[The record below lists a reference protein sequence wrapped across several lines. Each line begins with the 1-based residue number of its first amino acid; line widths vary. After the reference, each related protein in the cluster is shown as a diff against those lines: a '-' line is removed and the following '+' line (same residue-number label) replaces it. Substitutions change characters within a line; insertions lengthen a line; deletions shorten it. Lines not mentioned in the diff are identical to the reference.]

1 MTQKLI
7 PTERIER
14 SILVLRHRK
23 VMLDSDLA
31 GLYGVETR
39 VLIQAIR
46 RNQDRFPED
55 FMFQL
60 TQKELNALRSQSVIS
75 NVGRGGRRYRPYVFT
90 EEGVAMLSTVLRS
103 SQAIHVSIAIM
114 QAFVKLRELLSTQK
128 DLVKKLDN
136 LEQKYD
142 AQFKVI
148 FDAIR
153 QLMAPPVPKN
163 KRRIGFRLI

>member
-1 MTQKLI
+1 
-7 PTERIER
+7 
-14 SILVLRHRK
+14 
-23 VMLDSDLA
+23 
-31 GLYGVETR
+31 
-39 VLIQAIR
+39 
-46 RNQDRFPED
+46 
-55 FMFQL
+55 
-60 TQKELNALRSQSVIS
+60 
-75 NVGRGGRRYRPYVFT
+75 
-90 EEGVAMLSTVLRS
+90 MLSTVLRS

>member
-1 MTQKLI
+1 MFPLL
-7 PTERIER
+7 
-14 SILVLRHRK
+14 SIGSKRDSKADSHRANRA
-23 VMLDSDLA
+23 VNSGSPPPEIMLDSDLA

-114 QAFVKLRELLSTQK
+114 QAFVKLRELL
-128 DLVKKLDN
+128 
-136 LEQKYD
+136 
-142 AQFKVI
+142 
-148 FDAIR
+148 
-153 QLMAPPVPKN
+153 
-163 KRRIGFRLI
+163 

>member
-1 MTQKLI
+1 
-7 PTERIER
+7 
-14 SILVLRHRK
+14 
-23 VMLDSDLA
+23 MLDSDLA

>member
-1 MTQKLI
+1 MI